1 MDAAQLIAALPK
13 AELHLHLEGSIRPA
27 TAVELAARHG
37 VSITLEETR
46 RRYQYSDFHGFLDA
60 FKWVTSFL
68 RTPADHG
75 FIAERLAEELIEQ
88 NIVYAEV
95 IFAAG
100 VMRLREQSV
109 EHNLRALRAVAEQ
122 VRRRGL
128 LLRWA
133 PDIARQFGVA
143 DAMEVARQIVR
154 LNDVDIASF
163 GMGGDELFLPP
174 EAFRPVFDYVAEHGL
189 RRTVH
194 AGEVGGPQEIWQA
207 IQLLHAERIGH
218 GIAAIHDS
226 TLRALLRERNIPLE
240 VCPVSNV
247 CTGALARQLSKQEAD
262 VTEHVL
268 PQLLKDRVPVTLGSD
283 DPAMFHTSLLEE
295 YAAAGRMGIAPEQIV
310 EIAEAGFRHA
320 FLPESQKAEY
330 LNRIRTRRAETG
342 LV

>member
-1 MDAAQLIAALPK
+1 MNAAQLIAALPK

-27 TAVELAARHG
+27 TAVELATRHG

-46 RRYQYSDFHGFLDA
+46 QRYQYSDFHGFLDA

-68 RTPADHG
+68 RTPADYA

-88 NIVYAEV
+88 NVVYAEV

-109 EHNLRALRAVAEQ
+109 EDNLRSLRGVAGQ
-122 VRRRGL
+122 VRKRGL

-143 DAMEVARQIVR
+143 DAMAVARQIVR
-154 LNDVDIASF
+154 LSDVDIASF

-189 RRTVH
+189 RCTVH

-218 GIAAIHDS
+218 GIAAVHDS

-240 VCPVSNV
+240 VCPVSNI
-247 CTGALARQLSKQEAD
+247 CTGALAKQLSKQEANL
-262 VTEHVL
+262 TEHVL
-268 PQLLKDRVPVTLGSD
+268 PQLLKDQVPVTLGSD

-295 YAAAGRMGIAPEQIV
+295 YAAAGRMGISLDQLV

-330 LNRIRTRRAETG
+330 LNLIRRRRAEMG